1 MESMSRRKGAL
12 ELPRRKGAL
21 GMSRRD
27 AELRAVFECLSL
39 RYGADSM
46 DSDPVALVHRY
57 SDPRDVEVAGWI
69 ASAFAY
75 GRVDIILANVSR
87 LLESLGRHPAETL
100 ASNPPGASA
109 LSFFRH
115 RFHGPEEA
123 AKLLSLIGGVIRSEG
138 SVKAFFESRYRGES
152 DIGPVLDRVCADLL
166 ARAPEANSALRFLFP
181 SPSGGSACKRW
192 NLYLRWMVR
201 RDAIDFGI
209 WDGIP
214 PRALVV
220 PTDTHVH
227 RVSRRLG
234 LTRRKTADWTTAV
247 EITRR
252 LARLDADDP
261 VKFDYAI
268 CRLGILEICRTRPRL
283 SECHRCIAQPV
294 CPVGS
299 RRVSSQRAASQRV
312 ASRRVA

>member
-1 MESMSRRKGAL
+1 MESMSRLKGAL
-12 ELPRRKGAL
+12 EIQGRQGVLR
-21 GMSRRD
+21 MSRRD
-27 AELRAVFECLSL
+27 SDLRAAFESLSR
-39 RYGADSM
+39 RYGAESIG
-46 DSDPVALVHRY
+46 SDPVSLVHRY

-87 LLESLGRHPAETL
+87 LLDSLGRHPAETL
-100 ASNPPGASA
+100 ASNPPAPAA

-123 AKLLSLIGGVIRSEG
+123 ATLLSLIGGVIRSEG
-138 SVKAFFESRYRGES
+138 SVKNFFESRYRGEP
-152 DIGPVLDRVCADLL
+152 DTGPLLDRVCADLL
-166 ARAPEANSALRFLFP
+166 GRVPAANTALRFLFP

-201 RDAIDFGI
+201 SDAIDFGI

-261 VKFDYAI
+261 VKFDFAI
-268 CRLGILEICRTRPRL
+268 CRLGILEICRAKPRL
-283 SECHRCIAQPV
+283 SECPECIARSV

-299 RRVSSQRAASQRV
+299 RRVARPKV
-312 ASRRVA
+312 A

>member
-1 MESMSRRKGAL
+1 MESMSRRD
-12 ELPRRKGAL
+12 
-21 GMSRRD
+21 SD
-27 AELRAVFECLSL
+27 LRSAFERLSL
-39 RYGADSM
+39 RYGTESIG
-46 DSDPVALVHRY
+46 SDPVSLVHRY

-100 ASNPPGASA
+100 ASNPPGTAE

-123 AKLLSLIGGVIRSEG
+123 ATLLSLIGGVIRSEG
-138 SVKAFFESRYRGES
+138 SVKNFFETRYRGES
-152 DIGPVLDRVCADLL
+152 DTGPLLDRVCADLL
-166 ARAPEANSALRFLFP
+166 GRVPAANAALRFLFP

-252 LARLDADDP
+252 LARLDANDP
-261 VKFDYAI
+261 VKFDFAI
-268 CRLGILEICRTRPRL
+268 CRLGILEICRAKPRL
-283 SECHRCIAQPV
+283 SECPECIARPV
-294 CPVGS
+294 CPVGR
-299 RRVSSQRAASQRV
+299 RRVSNSKV
-312 ASRRVA
+312 A